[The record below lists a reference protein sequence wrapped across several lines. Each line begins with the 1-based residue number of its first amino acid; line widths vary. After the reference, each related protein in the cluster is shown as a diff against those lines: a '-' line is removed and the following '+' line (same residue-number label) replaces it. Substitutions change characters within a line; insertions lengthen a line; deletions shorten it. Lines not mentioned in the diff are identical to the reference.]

1 MSYLLKDCNCNA
13 GTISNVSRCVTCV
26 TGTTSDTNAA
36 PQYVEAKQRII
47 QNQVRAPASQYL
59 GSLAALSVRGP
70 MVGRFNNNPVS
81 NYSFVNWNQ
90 SSDRAIPSVSMRVV
104 PSRGNSTKRGLTGIR
119 PGASA
124 PGGIGVDV
132 KHDSYSR
139 FLARKKANALRQT
152 SKTTTASTPV
162 EQAYYT
168 KYNLVQDKT
177 CKC

>member
-1 MSYLLKDCNCNA
+1 MSYLNDCSCNT
-13 GTISNVSRCVTCV
+13 GTLANETRCVTCV
-26 TGTTSDTNAA
+26 TGTITDTYASS
-36 PQYVEAKQRII
+36 QYVEANQRII
-47 QNQVRAPASQYL
+47 QNQVRVPASQYL
-59 GSLAALSVRGP
+59 GSLSALSVRGP

-81 NYSFVNWNQ
+81 TYSFVNWNQ
-90 SSDRAIPSVSMRVV
+90 SSDRAKPSVSMNIV

-124 PGGIGVDV
+124 PGGVGIDV

-139 FLARKKANALRQT
+139 YLARKKANALRQT
-152 SKTTTASTPV
+152 NKTTTASNEI

-168 KYNLVQDKT
+168 KYSVVHDET